1 MNQKIFKQYKPRRE
15 NKEYILCKQI
25 AAYLRLK
32 YPKVLFHFD
41 SSGMYHTPVQ
51 SKQMKA
57 IQHSKGF
64 PDLFIAKARVIKTGS
79 KFPNDYEV
87 YAGLFIELKAEGTRL
102 TNCKG
107 NYATPHIAEQAEV
120 LERLR
125 DAGYKA
131 EFGIGYDETV
141 KIIDEYLK

>member
-15 NKEYILCKQI
+15 NKEYILCEQI
-25 AAYLRLK
+25 AAYLRLQ

-41 SSGMYHTPVQ
+41 LAGLNLSKAQAGMT
-51 SKQMKA
+51 KA
-57 IQHSKGF
+57 IQYGRGF
-64 PDLFIAKARVIKTGS
+64 PDLFIAQKGDLIDKGTGLIS
-79 KFPNDYEV
+79 RNY
-87 YAGLFIELKAEGTRL
+87 YSGLFLELKAEGTRL
-102 TNCKG
+102 FKKDG
-107 NYATPHIAEQAEV
+107 SIATPHIAEQAEV

-131 EFGIGYDETV
+131 EFGIGYEETV

>member
-1 MNQKIFKQYKPRRE
+1 MKA
-15 NKEYILCKQI
+15 NKEYLVCKQI

-51 SKQMKA
+51 SKQMKS

-64 PDLFIAKARVIKTGS
+64 PDLFIAMARVIKTGS

-102 TNCKG
+102 TNCNG
-107 NYATPHIAEQAEV
+107 NYASTHIAEQAEV
-120 LERLR
+120 LQQLR

-131 EFGIGYDETV
+131 QFACGFDEA
-141 KIIDEYLK
+141 KEIIDEYLK

>member
-1 MNQKIFKQYKPRRE
+1 MKA
-15 NKEYILCKQI
+15 NKEYLVCKQI

-51 SKQMKA
+51 SKQMKS

-64 PDLFIAKARVIKTGS
+64 PDLFIAMARVIKTGS

-107 NYATPHIAEQAEV
+107 NYATTHIAEQAEV

-131 EFGIGYDETV
+131 EFGIGYEETV